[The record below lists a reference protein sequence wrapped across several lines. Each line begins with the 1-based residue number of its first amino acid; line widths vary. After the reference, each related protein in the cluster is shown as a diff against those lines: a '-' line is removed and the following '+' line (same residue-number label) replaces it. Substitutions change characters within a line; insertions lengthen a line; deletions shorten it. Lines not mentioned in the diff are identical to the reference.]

1 MRPLAFSDTLLY
13 PVVFWS
19 AYALWLAL
27 ELTWSRKR
35 WSRGWQETVSSR
47 AAKPS
52 AGSRES
58 NGTSSKDRG
67 SFWLI
72 VVLMW
77 VALGLAFAL
86 AFGLPQAAI
95 LWRRSL
101 VFWTGIVLMLVG
113 MGFRYYAIRTLG
125 RFFTFNVAVHSG
137 QTVVE
142 RGLYRYIRHPSYAAG
157 LITLAGIGVALGNWA
172 SVGALLTLMAV
183 AYGYRIQVE
192 ETALVAALGAPYQA
206 YRSRTKRLIPFVF

>member
-1 MRPLAFSDTLLY
+1 MRPLAFSETLLY
-13 PVVFWS
+13 PIVFWS

-35 WSRGWQETVSSR
+35 WSRGPHKALSS
-47 AAKPS
+47 AP
-52 AGSRES
+52 GS

-77 VALGLAFAL
+77 MALGLAFAL
-86 AFGLPQAAI
+86 AFGLPQATI

-101 VFWTGIVLMLVG
+101 VFWIGIVLMLVG

-125 RFFTFNVAVHSG
+125 RFFTFNVAVHKG

-142 RGLYRYIRHPSYAAG
+142 RGPYRYIRHPSYAAG
-157 LITLAGIGVALGNWA
+157 LITLAGIGVALGSWA
-172 SVGALLTLMAV
+172 SLAALLTLMAI

-192 ETALVAALGAPYQA
+192 ETALLAALGAPYQS
-206 YRSRTKRLIPFVF
+206 YRSRTKRIIPFVF